1 MQTPP
6 PSGFSLS
13 TLSIRQYIGTLMLT
27 LTVMIIGVFFLM
39 QLPVDLLPSITYPRI
54 GVRLTAP
61 GISPE
66 VAIDEITRPL
76 EAALSA
82 TDGVVQIYSQTREG
96 QVNLDLYFNPGS
108 NVNQALNDTTAAFN
122 RNRNRLPDSIE
133 EPRLFKADP
142 SQLPIYEMAL
152 SSPSLQD
159 VDLRVFADEQLARE
173 LGVVSGVASADV
185 SGGVQEEVRVNIDLN
200 RLQALGIGLT
210 DVLDEMKQ
218 RNQDIS
224 GGRIKGDRSEPLTR
238 AVGRFQNASEIQNLS
253 FAVGSQPTT
262 TSNPSSAQSSANTSA
277 NTVAAVQ
284 RVYLRDFAEVVD
296 GTEEERVLVNL
307 NRQKAVKLS
316 VQKQSDA
323 NTVSVVNAVKQRLEE
338 LRRSG
343 VIPADMVIT
352 PTLDE
357 SKFIRNSLADVMIS
371 GLSGAVL
378 AAISVFI
385 FLGSL
390 RQTFII
396 ALTIP
401 LCTLAAAIV
410 MKLSGFSLNIFSL
423 GGLAISVGQ
432 AIDTSVVILENVS
445 KRVDTLKLA
454 HHSENSYSNGNKNGN
469 SDRDNSYART
479 VIAAVEESSREVE
492 SSLVASTAANLV
504 SVLPFVLVGG
514 FVSLL
519 FNELIL
525 TICFAVIA
533 SLVVALTVVPMLS
546 ARLFTIQWSSG
557 LNRLWFLRIFN
568 QRLDGAT
575 RGYANTL
582 AKVIRRRSIV
592 IVTAFVILGGSG
604 IAMAGQIPQEI
615 LPRINTGQATVN
627 VQFPPGTSLETN
639 RRVME
644 AVDDVLLKQPETDY
658 VFTTAGGA
666 IFGNAVSSNPSR
678 SSGSVTLKP
687 GTSVVD
693 FTERVTKEVNK
704 LNLAGVRVRV
714 SAGAVRGLS
723 LNNSPLRGADVD
735 VVLQGENAEVLRQ
748 AGRQVLSAL
757 DEQVKLSTFRPDA
770 DDRQPEVQIR
780 PDWERANAL
789 GLTTQSIGNT
799 IQTAIEGS
807 VPTQL
812 QRKERLV
819 DVRVQLNQA
828 FIKEPSQ
835 LAQLPLFT
843 NNNALVR
850 LSDVAKIEEGQAP
863 GEIQRINQRP
873 VFLIAG
879 NLTKGASL
887 GAALAE
893 VQQVVS
899 KLELPDGVT
908 VLPSYA
914 GQTNKELQGAVFGL
928 GGLAAFL
935 VFVVMAVQYNS
946 LVDPLVIIL
955 TVPLALV
962 GGILGLFITQTAI
975 GITVVV
981 GAVLLVGIVVN
992 NAIIMVETANQIR
1005 SESGVD
1011 RATAILEAAP
1021 QRLRPILMTTI
1032 TTVLGLFPLALGIG
1046 EGSEFLQPL
1055 GIVVFSG
1062 LTLATLLTLFIIPCF
1077 YVLLHDIFNQKSGI
1091 EQLAS
1096 QTRSIVTSSRKS

>member
-1 MQTPP
+1 
-6 PSGFSLS
+6 
-13 TLSIRQYIGTLMLT
+13 MLT
-27 LTVMIIGVFFLM
+27 LTVIIVGIFFLI

-54 GVRLTAP
+54 GVRLEAP

-76 EAALSA
+76 EEALST

-96 QVNLDLYFNPGS
+96 QVNLDLFFNPGS

-122 RNRNRLPDSIE
+122 RNRNQLPESIE
-133 EPRLFKADP
+133 EPRLFKFDP
-142 SQLPIYEMAL
+142 SQLPVYEMAL
-152 SSPSLQD
+152 TAPSLQD
-159 VDLRVFADEQLARE
+159 VDLRIFADEELSRE
-173 LGVVSGVASADV
+173 LSIVPGVASADV

-200 RLQALGIGLT
+200 RLQSLGISLPN
-210 DVLDEMKQ
+210 VLDQLTQ
-218 RNQDIS
+218 RNQDVS
-224 GGRIKGDRSEPLTR
+224 GGRIRGDNSEPLTR
-238 AVGRFQNASEIQNLS
+238 AVGRFQNASEIRDLA
-253 FAVGSQPTT
+253 FGSGGQTTAATTSQSSATATTPTT
-262 TSNPSSAQSSANTSA
+262 TPVPT
-277 NTVAAVQ
+277 Q
-284 RVYLRDFAEVVD
+284 RVYLRDFAQVTD

-307 NRQKAVKLS
+307 NRQKAVKIS

-323 NTVSVVNAVKQRLEE
+323 NTVSVVDAVKQRIEE

-343 VIPADMVIT
+343 TIPADMVVT

-357 SKFIRNSLADVMIS
+357 SKFIRNSLADVITS
-371 GLSGAVL
+371 GLSGALL

-445 KRVDTLKLA
+445 NRIEALKLNRE
-454 HHSENSYSNGNKNGN
+454 HGSNAGE
-469 SDRDNSYART
+469 YADEA
-479 VIAAVEESSREVE
+479 IAAVEESSREVE

-504 SVLPFVLVGG
+504 SVLPFILVGG

-525 TICFAVIA
+525 TICFAVAA
-533 SLVVALTVVPMLS
+533 SLIVALTVVPMLS
-546 ARLFTIQWSSG
+546 ARLFSIERSSG
-557 LNRLWFLRIFN
+557 LNRLWALRTFN
-568 QRLDGAT
+568 QKLEGGT
-575 RGYANTL
+575 RSYGNIL
-582 AKVIRRRSIV
+582 AKVIRRPAIV
-592 IVTAFVILGGSG
+592 VIAAFIFLGGSG
-604 IAMAGQIPQEI
+604 ALMAGQIPQEI
-615 LPRINTGQATVN
+615 LPRISTGQANVN
-627 VQFPPGTSLETN
+627 VQFPSGTSLATN
-639 RRVME
+639 RRVMA
-644 AVDDVLLKQPETDY
+644 AVDDVLLKQPETEY
-658 VFTTAGGA
+658 VFTTAGGSL
-666 IFGNAVSSNPSR
+666 FGNSVSSNPAR
-678 SSGSVTLKP
+678 SSSSVTLKA
-687 GTSVVD
+687 GTD
-693 FTERVTKEVNK
+693 IQEFTDRTTRAMNQ
-704 LNLAGVRVRV
+704 LNLAGIRVRV
-714 SAGAVRGLS
+714 AAGSVRGLT
-723 LNNSPLRGADVD
+723 LNNSPLRGAEVD
-735 VVLQGENAEVLRQ
+735 VVLQGQDSEVLRQ
-748 AGRQVLSAL
+748 AGRQVLAAL
-757 DEQVKLSTFRPDA
+757 DDRVKLAAFRPDA

-780 PDWERANAL
+780 PNWERANEL
-789 GLTTQSIGNT
+789 GLTTQSIGST
-799 IQTAIEGS
+799 IQTALEGS

-812 QRKERLV
+812 QRNERLV
-819 DVRVQLNQA
+819 DVRVQLNQDLL
-828 FIKEPSQ
+828 KQPSQ
-835 LAQLPLFT
+835 LAQLPLFV
-843 NNNALVR
+843 NNNALIR
-850 LSDVAKIEEGQAP
+850 LSDVATITEGQAP

-879 NLTKGASL
+879 NLNKGASL
-887 GAALAE
+887 GAALTE

-899 KLELPDGVT
+899 TLDLPDGVT

-914 GQTNKELQGAVFGL
+914 GQTNQELQSALASL

-946 LVDPLVIIL
+946 IIDPLVIIL

-962 GGILGLFITQTAI
+962 GGIFGLYITQTAI

-1005 SESGVD
+1005 AESGLD
-1011 RATAILEAAP
+1011 RPSAILKAAP
-1021 QRLRPILMTTI
+1021 QRLRPILMTTV

-1055 GIVVFSG
+1055 GIVVFAG

-1077 YVLLHDIFNQKSGI
+1077 YVLLHDLFKRDLGI
-1091 EQLAS
+1091 GKLFVGVAY
-1096 QTRSIVTSSRKS
+1096 RR